1 MGVTEERRKRN
12 GMSQKIALVTGAG
25 RPGGLGMATA
35 RGLAQQGFHVIVT
48 SRSDAQS
55 AEQVQALQ
63 AEGLSA
69 EGYRLD
75 LGDPAEF
82 GRAAERIRA
91 AHGHLDVLINN
102 ASVFPDMNT
111 GSALD
116 VSIEHV
122 QAAFDVDVI
131 GPWLLTVALRPL
143 LEAAP
148 AARVVNLSS
157 GAYQQ
162 ITYLDQN
169 PGDVGAP
176 AYSFAKHTLNVLTKM
191 LAAAFHDTSVL
202 VNAVD
207 PGRVDTHPELGTDDE
222 DVPPTEAAKWVVA
235 AATLPAGSPS
245 GAIFADGERVG

>member
-1 MGVTEERRKRN
+1 MT
-12 GMSQKIALVTGAG
+12 QKVALITGAG
-25 RPGGLGMATA
+25 RPSGLGMAVA
-35 RGLAQQGFHVIVT
+35 FALGEQGFHIIVT
-48 SRSDAQS
+48 SRTDAQS
-55 AEQVQALQ
+55 EEQAQSLRDA
-63 AEGLSA
+63 GISA

-75 LGDPAEF
+75 LGDPAAF
-82 GRAAERIRA
+82 ARIAERIRVD
-91 AHGHLDVLINN
+91 HGQLDALINN

-122 QAAFDVDVI
+122 KAAFDVDVI
-131 GPWLLTVALRPL
+131 GPWLLTVALRRL

-162 ITYLDQN
+162 ISHLPQN
-169 PGDVGAP
+169 PSDVGAP
-176 AYSFAKHTLNVLTKM
+176 AYSFAKHTLNYLTQM
-191 LAAAFHDTSVL
+191 LAAAFRDTEVL

-207 PGRVDTHPELGTDDE
+207 PGRADTHPELGTDQE
-222 DVPPTEAAKWVVA
+222 DVPPSVAAAWIVQ